1 MKSKKVM
8 PRHRKEIVRLRED
21 GNTWPEV
28 AKLVGFSRATVQKVY
43 KEEMKP
49 SEPPPQPK
57 EEEVIPELPKYE
69 EARVLGPVPNPR
81 LMRIYFKDREG
92 IGICVKRPQDNH
104 RPKSMVFVKKVEG
117 NEELYRLV

>member
-8 PRHRKEIVRLRED
+8 PGHRKEIIRLREA

-43 KEEMKP
+43 KEEVAK
-49 SEPPPQPK
+49 EAPPVI
-57 EEEVIPELPKYE
+57 EEATPAWEK
-69 EARVLGPVPNPR
+69 ARVLSKVPNPR
-81 LMRIYFKDREG
+81 LMRIYFEDRDE

-104 RPKSMVFVKKVEG
+104 PPKSQILVKKVEG

>member
-69 EARVLGPVPNPR
+69 EARVLSKVPNPR
-81 LMRIYFKDREG
+81 LMRIYFENRDE
-92 IGICVKRPQDNH
+92 IGVCVKRPQDNH
-104 RPKSMVFVKKVEG
+104 PPKSQIIVKKVEG

>member
-8 PRHRKEIVRLRED
+8 PRHRKEIIRLREE

-28 AKLVGFSRATVQKVY
+28 SKLVGFSGATVQKVY
-43 KEEMKP
+43 KEDAKP
-49 SEPPPQPK
+49 TEPPPQPK
-57 EEEVIPELPKYE
+57 EEVVPELPKYE
-69 EARVLGPVPNPR
+69 EAKVLGPVPNPR
-81 LMRIYFKDREG
+81 LMRIFFKDREG

-104 RPKSMVFVKKVEG
+104 PPKSKILVKKVEG

>member
-8 PRHRKEIVRLRED
+8 PRHRKEIIRLREA

-28 AKLVGFSRATVQKVY
+28 SKLVGFSRATVQKVY
-43 KEEMKP
+43 KEDAKP
-49 SEPPPQPK
+49 AEPPPHK
-57 EEEVIPELPKYE
+57 EEEIIPELHKYE

-81 LMRIYFKDREG
+81 LMRIFFKDREG
-92 IGICVKRPQDNH
+92 VGVCVKRPQDNH
-104 RPKSMVFVKKVEG
+104 RPNSLVLVKKVEG